1 MIKKQSCIDPNFLK
15 SLLNIQDIFFSFL
28 FLGRIFWRRQCVN
41 GILPWLTERCIL
53 IQIAKDAIVK
63 RLGHMSNA
71 NFEFNSL
78 SFALISSFCL
88 KDTESERGQGGTIF
102 LFRSHTDMTR
112 LLWKY
117 NCLQDFIME
126 ALNQRK
132 TKP

>member
-1 MIKKQSCIDPNFLK
+1 
-15 SLLNIQDIFFSFL
+15 
-28 FLGRIFWRRQCVN
+28 
-41 GILPWLTERCIL
+41 
-53 IQIAKDAIVK
+53 
-63 RLGHMSNA
+63 MSNA

-88 KDTESERGQGGTIF
+88 RDTESEGPRGDNF

-126 ALNQRK
+126 VLNQRK